1 MSIKA
6 VVAQGAVVAV
16 PAANTITD
24 NGIITALDLENYVM
38 FGMTFGAIFKV
49 LMMLSIFLIILINMN
64 KLYKE
69 TKKAFRSFKIS
80 IRGKNDNGKAEQ
92 ERV

>member
-38 FGMTFGAIFKV
+38 FGMTFGAIFKI
-49 LMMLSIFLIILINMN
+49 LMMLSIFLIILINLN

-69 TKKAFRSFKIS
+69 AKKVFRSLKILFS
-80 IRGKNDNGKAEQ
+80 EKKDGKAKQ
-92 ERV
+92 ERI

>member
-38 FGMTFGAIFKV
+38 FGMTFGAIFKI
-49 LMMLSIFLIILINMN
+49 LMMLSIFLIILINLN

-69 TKKAFRSFKIS
+69 AKKACRSIKIVCS
-80 IRGKNDNGKAEQ
+80 EKKNGKSKQ

>member
-16 PAANTITD
+16 PAANTITN

-38 FGMTFGAIFKV
+38 FGITFGAIFKI
-49 LMMLSIFLIILINMN
+49 LMMLSIFLIILINLN

-69 TKKAFRSFKIS
+69 AKKICRSVKIACS
-80 IRGKNDNGKAEQ
+80 EKNNGKSKQ
-92 ERV
+92 ERL